1 MVLSQG
7 WGRRGLLM
15 PCQDHSF
22 WIGETGAI
30 STLLRKLGQA
40 NHMPFLGQCQGLIDL
55 KGGGRGSQQ
64 QQRKRCPL
72 PLFPLVILCPDTIF
86 GPMTK
91 KPRGALKLVPRNC
104 GSPRSILRY
113 QAGRREANQMLTDP

>member
-15 PCQDHSF
+15 PCQYHSF
-22 WIGETGAI
+22 WIGETRAI

-55 KGGGRGSQQ
+55 KGGGAGQPAAAEE
-64 QQRKRCPL
+64 KVPPPPL
-72 PLFPLVILCPDTIF
+72 PLSNT
-86 GPMTK
+86 M
-91 KPRGALKLVPRNC
+91 PRHYLWAHDK
-104 GSPRSILRY
+104 
-113 QAGRREANQMLTDP
+113 EA